1 MNTLGV
7 MGVYQDGLMKDSV
20 NGKDV
25 QAHLFEY
32 TTQMCIDTVNIYSN
46 DYLLKTDD
54 MKIG

>member
-1 MNTLGV
+1 